1 MGGSSPMGGSGQL
14 GPAALPMGGTS
25 PLGSGHGQ
33 QQQMGRGMPL
43 GQMGGVGG
51 GFQGRPGGGIQ
62 GGGGLN
68 TGQLMATGGLQSGTP
83 SQPVAGPG
91 LLSGM
96 GAGPR
101 FGGSGIMPGQ
111 YGGGGVNTAGVMMG
125 GGPAGGVVRPTGVPG
140 APGGGGGLR
149 MPVSPSPGVVTAP
162 PPPPNVSLPV
172 GGIGAQPGLANP
184 EASGRNLET
193 TVRKF
198 KRSSSRAGTL
208 SHMRPQAFLKAWSF
222 PANSKSVYL

>member
-1 MGGSSPMGGSGQL
+1 MMGGSSPMGGSGQL

-43 GQMGGVGG
+43 GQMSVMGGVGG
-51 GFQGRPGGGIQ
+51 GFQGRPGGGMPGQQ

-68 TGQLMATGGLQSGTP
+68 TGQSMATGGLQSGTP

-125 GGPAGGVVRPTGVPG
+125 GGPAGGVSDRQEYPALQVAAEGFECRC
-140 APGGGGGLR
+140 R
-149 MPVSPSPGVVTAP
+149 RH
-162 PPPPNVSLPV
+162 
-172 GGIGAQPGLANP
+172 LA
-184 EASGRNLET
+184 
-193 TVRKF
+193 
-198 KRSSSRAGTL
+198 
-208 SHMRPQAFLKAWSF
+208 W
-222 PANSKSVYL
+222 